1 MDAQNVA
8 AKRPFRVCH
17 ASAAPQSAEGVGE
30 CGQIEGVVKLEVP
43 SGQSLAVPAANPAA
57 IITPSQAIPSLST
70 QPPGAA
76 TLPPSGGIADPS
88 AANSAPTPPTDALP
102 LPTHHSAQALTSDH
116 LGLAAPTSS
125 ASAPHLSA
133 SAQPSTER
141 RRKFAVQ
148 TSTERLA

>member
-30 CGQIEGVVKLEVP
+30 CGQIEGVVKSEVP

-57 IITPSQAIPSLST
+57 IITPSQATPSLST

-88 AANSAPTPPTDALP
+88 AAPTDALP
-102 LPTHHSAQALTSDH
+102 LPTHHSAQALTGDH

-148 TSTERLA
+148 TSTERLALG